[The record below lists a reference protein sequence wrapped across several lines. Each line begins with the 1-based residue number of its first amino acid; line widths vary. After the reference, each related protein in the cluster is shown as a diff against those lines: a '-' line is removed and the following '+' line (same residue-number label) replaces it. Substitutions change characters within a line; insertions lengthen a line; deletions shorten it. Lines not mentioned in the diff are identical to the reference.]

1 MVLRF
6 GNVAAIGLKKF
17 REEWNFADSRG
28 TQRFPRPVMG
38 LEAKYLEG
46 HLVAKL
52 LGGGFSVS
60 VCKNEREEPEAK
72 KLASLVDGHTKAI
85 TFRREMCQWTKT
97 G

>member
-28 TQRFPRPVMG
+28 TQRFSRPVMG

-52 LGGGFSVS
+52 LGGGFPVS
-60 VCKNEREEPEAK
+60 VCKNEREEPEETCVTCGWTSK
-72 KLASLVDGHTKAI
+72 KTCVI
-85 TFRREMCQWTKT
+85 CRWTH
-97 G
+97 